1 MSDYRLGFSME
12 EEPFASIKVVGVGGG
27 GCNAVD
33 RMIDSAVQGIDFIS
47 VNTDH
52 QALARSKAPSR
63 IQIGEKITR
72 GLGCG
77 ADPSIGEKSA
87 EESKDE
93 IAQAIRGSDMLFVT
107 AGMGG
112 GTGTGAAPIVAQI
125 ARELGI
131 LTVAVVTRPFR
142 FEGPRRMQN
151 AERGIREIEK
161 YVDSLIVVA
170 NDKLL
175 EITDEDTSIDDA
187 FNMADQVL
195 KFGVAGISDLV
206 AIPGLINLD
215 LADVRRVMTNAGVC
229 HMGIGRASGEN
240 RASIAVKQAISS
252 PLLDTTIEG
261 ARGVILNFT
270 GGRNMKLHEIDEAA
284 SIVREAVAGDADIIV
299 GAVIDPT
306 LEDEIMITVIASG
319 FDRNDQ
325 PSAFRPST
333 SILSRGAPNLNTIRE
348 PVREPIR
355 AASTIPVA
363 GYNRPEDNSQPTR
376 QPDMPQFLFGDPEDA
391 KPAAPVVPVPTRT
404 YVPLEAQ
411 DQIPS
416 FFPSAKGGRP
426 TNQPQYAPPSPYS
439 QNGFPSPQQPQHQ
452 PQQQQPLYAPPTPYP
467 QQGGGHPQ
475 QQGGAYPPQQGGAYP
490 QQGGAYPPQGG
501 GHPQPSVSPTRS
513 GRPPVPPPSQEPG
526 PSGKKN
532 RILPWFLT
540 DNENMDE

>member
-12 EEPFASIKVVGVGGG
+12 EEPFAAIKVVGVGGG

-47 VNTDH
+47 INTDH
-52 QALARSKAPSR
+52 QALARSKAQSR

-77 ADPSIGEKSA
+77 ADPSIGEKAA

-93 IAQAIRGSDMLFVT
+93 IAQSIRGTDMLFVT

-112 GTGTGAAPIVAQI
+112 GTGTGAAPVVAQI

-142 FEGPRRMQN
+142 FEGPRRAQN

-161 YVDSLIVVA
+161 YVDSLIIVA

-240 RASIAVKQAISS
+240 RAATAVKQAINS

-261 ARGVILNFT
+261 ARGVIINFT

-284 SIVREAVAGDADIIV
+284 SVVRDAVSSDADIIV

-319 FDRNDQ
+319 FERADQ
-325 PSAFRPST
+325 PQSFRPVT
-333 SILSRGAPNLNTIRE
+333 SIISRNNPPVTAVRE
-348 PVREPIR
+348 PVIPQNTVPSF
-355 AASTIPVA
+355 ASRQEEAPA
-363 GYNRPEDNSQPTR
+363 PKR
-376 QPDMPQFLFGDPEDA
+376 QPEMPQFLFGDPEQQRQA
-391 KPAAPVVPVPTRT
+391 SAPVIKPYQPQEAPVSEPAPYFPPSAAPS
-404 YVPLEAQ
+404 
-411 DQIPS
+411 PS
-416 FFPSAKGGRP
+416 
-426 TNQPQYAPPSPYS
+426 YAPPSGY
-439 QNGFPSPQQPQHQ
+439 PQHSQGYPQ
-452 PQQQQPLYAPPTPYP
+452 PAPYQPAPTREPAPYQPAPSAGRPQPNVAPTRPSRNAPPAPE
-467 QQGGGHPQ
+467 
-475 QQGGAYPPQQGGAYP
+475 
-490 QQGGAYPPQGG
+490 
-501 GHPQPSVSPTRS
+501 S
-513 GRPPVPPPSQEPG
+513 GRPQE
-526 PSGKKN
+526 KKN

-540 DNENMDE
+540 DNDNADE